1 MHGRPAARKSQG
13 KTEAPNLSLGGLLE
27 WLHER
32 LQVKPSQMFVF
43 VTGFTCEAG
52 PEAIGGLHR

>member
-1 MHGRPAARKSQG
+1 MERLHG
-13 KTEAPNLSLGGLLE
+13 
-27 WLHER
+27 R

-52 PEAIGGLHR
+52 PKAIAAYTGKVKP